1 MTTIHFFE
9 HELHESHEWLE
20 STINKSD
27 LLYLLRIPL
36 FVRLV
41 EFVFVIINTIV
52 FIYITFTNSISK
64 ISVELPDIPCVPRLP

>member
-27 LLYLLRIPL
+27 LLRIPL

-64 ISVELPDIPCVPRLP
+64 ISVELPGIPCVPRLP